1 MNEPNDEQHLDD
13 AWDDA
18 EPETEPET
26 GASAQ
31 ADTEQG
37 PADAQGS
44 ESAEGTTKVEGG
56 DAPRKRRRR
65 KRKPRRAEDAPAP
78 AGTPGAADER
88 TERALEFVLRLLDDM
103 EMDCEAELLE
113 PRAEEPHEIQ
123 IDIFGPDAGR
133 IIGKKGQVL
142 GAIQYLTN
150 RVVNRP
156 GLDKRYVTVD
166 AEGYRSR
173 RDDTLASM
181 AQRLGKQAVTE
192 GKIITFEPMNPRDRR
207 VIHLALAKFE
217 GLVTRSEGEGDERR
231 VQIIPV
237 RR

>member
-1 MNEPNDEQHLDD
+1 MNDVNDDQVDNAGDNGETEAGDAETRNEPH
-13 AWDDA
+13 A
-18 EPETEPET
+18 EGSG
-26 GASAQ
+26 GAEGAQ
-31 ADTEQG
+31 A
-37 PADAQGS
+37 
-44 ESAEGTTKVEGG
+44 EGA

-65 KRKPRRAEDAPAP
+65 KRKPRRTEGTQVP
-78 AGTPGAADER
+78 AGATDER
-88 TERALEFVLRLLDDM
+88 TERALEFVLQLLDDM
-103 EMDCEAELLE
+103 ELDCEAELMA

-123 IDIFGPDAGR
+123 IDIFGADASR

-156 GLDKRYVTVD
+156 GLDRRYVTVD

-173 RDDTLASM
+173 RDDTLSTM
-181 AQRLGKQAVTE
+181 AQRLGTQAVTE

-217 GLVTRSEGEGDERR
+217 GLVTRSEGEGEERR

>member
-1 MNEPNDEQHLDD
+1 MNQSNDEQPNDEQVDS
-13 AWDDA
+13 AWDDEAASPAA
-18 EPETEPET
+18 ESE
-26 GASAQ
+26 ASADSSSEEEG
-31 ADTEQG
+31 ADPSKG
-37 PADAQGS
+37 
-44 ESAEGTTKVEGG
+44 AEGGE
-56 DAPRKRRRR
+56 APRKRRRR
-65 KRKPRRAEDAPAP
+65 KRKPRRKE
-78 AGTPGAADER
+78 GAAAAPGTTDER
-88 TERALEFVLRLLDDM
+88 TERALEFVVQLLDDM

-150 RVVNRP
+150 RIVNRP
-156 GLDKRYVTVD
+156 GLDRRYVTVD

-173 RDDTLASM
+173 RDDTLATM

-217 GLVTRSEGEGDERR
+217 GLVTRSEGEGEERR